1 MDITIKPSELRG
13 TVRVPESKSQAH
25 RLLIASAMAR
35 GSFVE
40 INNRSDDIEATIRCL
55 DALKSGAAE
64 GTDLPVLDCGESG
77 STLRFMLPLAATY
90 GCGAEFFGRGRL
102 PERPLSPLDEQMA
115 EHGVIIERAQ
125 GEAGKILTVRGR
137 MKGGEFTLPGNVSS
151 QFLTGLLMA
160 LPLAEESSR
169 IRLTGPMESK
179 GYVTMTL
186 DVLKYFGISVLR
198 EDDTYYIKGNQ
209 KYTSPAPRIKVE
221 GDWSNGAFWLVAS
234 RVQVEHWKFSD
245 AGSHAPDMKVTGL
258 NKDSVQADRKIM
270 RLIRSS
276 RGPMIVDASQVPDL
290 VPIACVLGALR
301 ERTTVVENGAR
312 LRIKESDRLRTTY
325 EMLRS
330 LGADIHEIE
339 DGLLIHGTGS
349 LRGGTVDG
357 AGDHRIVM
365 AAAIAA
371 IGCKEP
377 VTILGAEA
385 VAKSYPGFFDD
396 YRALGGEFTISHAKT
411 E

>member
-1 MDITIKPSELRG
+1 M
-13 TVRVPESKSQAH
+13 PESKSQAH
-25 RLLIASAMAR
+25 RLLIASAMA
-35 GSFVE
+35 GDSFVE

-64 GTDLPVLDCGESG
+64 GADLPVLDCGESG

-115 EHGVIIERAQ
+115 EHGVVIERAK

-169 IRLTGPMESK
+169 IKMTGQVESK

-209 KYTSPAPRIKVE
+209 KYTSPAPRINVE
-221 GDWSNGAFWLVAS
+221 GDWSNGAFWLVAA
-234 RVQVEHWKFSD
+234 RVQVEHWKVSD
-245 AGSHAPDMKVTGL
+245 AGSHVPDMKVTGL
-258 NKDSVQADRKIM
+258 SKDSVQADRKIM

-396 YRALGGEFTISHAKT
+396 YRALGGEFTISHAQA

>member
-1 MDITIKPSELRG
+1 M
-13 TVRVPESKSQAH
+13 PESKSQAH
-25 RLLIASAMAR
+25 RLLIASAMA
-35 GSFVE
+35 GDSFVE

-64 GTDLPVLDCGESG
+64 GADLPVLDCGESG

-115 EHGVIIERAQ
+115 EHGVVIERAQ

-169 IRLTGPMESK
+169 IRMTGQVESK

-209 KYTSPAPRIKVE
+209 KYTPPAPRINVE

-396 YRALGGEFTISHAKT
+396 YRALGGEFTISHAQA

>member
-1 MDITIKPSELRG
+1 M
-13 TVRVPESKSQAH
+13 PESKSQAH
-25 RLLIASAMAR
+25 RLLIASAMA
-35 GSFVE
+35 GDSFVE

-64 GTDLPVLDCGESG
+64 GADLPVLDCGESG

-115 EHGVIIERAQ
+115 EHGVVIERAQ

-169 IRLTGPMESK
+169 IKMTGQVESK

-209 KYTSPAPRIKVE
+209 KYTSPAPRINVE
-221 GDWSNGAFWLVAS
+221 GDWSNGAFWLVAA
-234 RVQVEHWKFSD
+234 RVQVEHWKVSD
-245 AGSHAPDMKVTGL
+245 AGSHVPDMKVTGL
-258 NKDSVQADRKIM
+258 SKDSVQADRKIM

-396 YRALGGEFTISHAKT
+396 YRALGGEFTISHAQA